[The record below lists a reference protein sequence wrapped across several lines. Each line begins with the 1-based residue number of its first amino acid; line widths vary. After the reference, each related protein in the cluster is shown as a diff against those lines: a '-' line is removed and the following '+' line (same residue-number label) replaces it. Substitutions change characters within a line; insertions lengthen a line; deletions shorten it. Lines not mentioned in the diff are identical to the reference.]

1 MSEKNSN
8 PFKNED
14 VITED
19 NENLKKNAEQMEKE
33 FIKEI
38 NMLNDE
44 IDINKKKEADFMKE
58 VKNLADE
65 IVKIDK
71 LIKGKQKE

>member
-1 MSEKNSN
+1 
-8 PFKNED
+8 
-14 VITED
+14 
-19 NENLKKNAEQMEKE
+19 MEKK

-65 IVKIDK
+65 TVKIDK

>member
-1 MSEKNSN
+1 
-8 PFKNED
+8 
-14 VITED
+14 
-19 NENLKKNAEQMEKE
+19 MEKE